1 MPVYEYRCNAC
12 GRQASFTFKT
22 YGEYDVAR
30 NSGLVCPACGS
41 ESLTRLISRVA
52 VARPS
57 RDFST
62 LDSGEML
69 NVLEGG
75 DTREIGQMFE
85 QVGQDQAL
93 DNPEMAEVGKRLLKG
108 DSPERIERDLGP
120 ADSSASS

>member
-12 GRQASFTFKT
+12 GRPASYRFKT
-22 YGEYDVAR
+22 YRDYDAAVEA
-30 NSGLVCPACGS
+30 GLVCPVCGS
-41 ESLTRLISRVA
+41 ASLTRLISRVT

-57 RDFST
+57 RDFSE
-62 LDSGEML
+62 LSSGEML

-93 DNPEMAEVGKRLLKG
+93 DNPEMAEVGKRLLNG
-108 DSPERIERDLGP
+108 ESPERIERDLGP
-120 ADSSASS
+120 ADSSPAS